1 MGNETIVS
9 KRKKVTSTEQERRNR
24 NKNIIPAMK
33 KLKKETTKNK
43 NKYNKEVKI
52 AEEKR
57 FKQLVNKVVNNEITS
72 TEAAKKMAGEKYYKG
87 LYGEDKFIK
96 NVLNIK
102 KNKPPK
108 ALIMKE
114 VKPNLKKRNKNI
126 TKSQQKTIDQ
136 AAPVID
142 RIVEGDKRK
151 VRLAPKPEELKV
163 NKKMSGGLVGG
174 QAKLDMNKDGMITG
188 QDFKMMPK
196 KYGGKITYR
205 MSGGKVIG
213 AGYDD

>member
-1 MGNETIVS
+1 MGDETIVS
-9 KRKKVTSTEQERRNR
+9 KRKKVTSTEQERKDR
-24 NKNIIPAMK
+24 NKAIIPAMK
-33 KLKKETTKNK
+33 KLKKEITKNK

-52 AEEKR
+52 AEKKR
-57 FKQLVNKVVNNEITS
+57 YKKLLDKLANKKITTKQASNQMMGDRY
-72 TEAAKKMAGEKYYKG
+72 AKG
-87 LYGEDKFIK
+87 LFGKKTFNED
-96 NVLNIK
+96 VLNVK

-114 VKPNLKKRNKNI
+114 VKPNLKKGNKNI

-163 NKKMSGGLVGG
+163 NKK
-174 QAKLDMNKDGMITG
+174 
-188 QDFKMMPK
+188 
-196 KYGGKITYR
+196 YGGKITYR
-205 MSGGKVIG
+205 MSGGKVAG